1 MHQDAVKEI
10 FDQMAPVYDSQWA
23 KTAPMQTC
31 LYYLLDAYFAGLPQK
46 ARILC
51 VGAGT
56 GKEIS
61 HFARSHPGWQF
72 TAVEPSGAMLDICRQ
87 RAEDEGYAE
96 RCSFHEGYLSSL
108 PAGDPHDAALSI
120 LVSQFVVE
128 PTARSE
134 FFREISRNLKP
145 GGLLASADLASD
157 VNSPEYEVLLRGWMK
172 MLAAADVTPEG
183 LERMRQAYRRD
194 VAVIPPDQVA
204 DIIRSAGFERPTQ
217 FFQAGLIHAWISR
230 NGS

>member
-87 RAEDEGYAE
+87 RAEDEGYA
-96 RCSFHEGYLSSL
+96 
-108 PAGDPHDAALSI
+108 
-120 LVSQFVVE
+120 
-128 PTARSE
+128 RSE
-134 FFREISRNLKP
+134 EHTSELQSRENLVCR
-145 GGLLASADLASD
+145 LL
-157 VNSPEYEVLLRGWMK
+157 
-172 MLAAADVTPEG
+172 
-183 LERMRQAYRRD
+183 LE
-194 VAVIPPDQVA
+194 
-204 DIIRSAGFERPTQ
+204 
-217 FFQAGLIHAWISR
+217 
-230 NGS
+230 